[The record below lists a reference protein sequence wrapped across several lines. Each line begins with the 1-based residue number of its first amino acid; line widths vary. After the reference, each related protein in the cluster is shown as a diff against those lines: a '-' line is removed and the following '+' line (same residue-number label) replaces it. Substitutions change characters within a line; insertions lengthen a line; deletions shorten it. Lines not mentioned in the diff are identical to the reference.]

1 MKKITLFLIIFSL
14 AFTLNACDTNPSQVT
29 NQSRT
34 SNSDLT
40 KLWNYM
46 QQNGE
51 RISSDEAYSIIST
64 DRFDSD
70 IVYLLNVKQNGEIIL
85 AVLDINSVFELA
97 VRAKYQY
104 GRLSNRFELT
114 YTYENSYFD
123 DYGYDDDALYLP
135 STGEVIVVFDEYTGN
150 TRSFDEEYATEYA
163 EKLMLWASNWFRT
176 NIGVPFV

>member
-1 MKKITLFLIIFSL
+1 MKKIAIFLVIFSL
-14 AFTLNACDTNPSQVT
+14 AFTLNACDTNPTQVA
-29 NQSRT
+29 NQSQT
-34 SNSDLT
+34 SNSDFT

-51 RISSDEAYSIIST
+51 RIASDGAYSIFSR

-70 IVYLLNVKQNGEIIL
+70 IVYLLNVRQNGEIIL
-85 AVLDINSVFELA
+85 GVLDVNSVFELT

-114 YTYENSYFD
+114 YTYESSTFD
-123 DYGYDDDALYLP
+123 DYGYDDDAVYLP
-135 STGEVIVVFDEYTGN
+135 STGSVIVVFDEYTGT
-150 TRSFDEEYATEYA
+150 TRSLDEEYATEYA